1 MLDPIL
7 YTLMGFTTGTIFGG
21 MAALSVHKARFVDEE
36 HASMNDVTRNFW
48 KKFTTGHEFGD
59 LDGLPVSEH
68 DHAFWLG
75 YKAGHKVV
83 AVKAG
88 TMHFIGTTP
97 TLRSKS
103 RASRWTR
110 TSART
115 SASGSATPDFLH
127 TGGFPKY
134 TPIQQEVSYERLLA
148 TPKRDGGPAAGTAAE
163 SGA

>member
-1 MLDPIL
+1 MMLDPIL

-97 TLRSKS
+97 N
-103 RASRWTR
+103 
-110 TSART
+110 TSLEEQGIAVDKNISPNFGIRFGN
-115 SASGSATPDFLH
+115 A
-127 TGGFPKY
+127 
-134 TPIQQEVSYERLLA
+134 
-148 TPKRDGGPAAGTAAE
+148 
-163 SGA
+163 